1 MITGFDH
8 VHFMCGDVEEAG
20 RYFVDILG
28 GSEVSRGA
36 IKGWPTMWLDV
47 SGVSVILMGCDPKNP
62 PLEIGKGKRGL
73 DHFSLKVS
81 DIENTVAEL
90 TEKGAHFSTKIA
102 ATATGDKFI
111 FMDGPDGIRIE
122 LIER

>member
-1 MITGFDH
+1 M
-8 VHFMCGDVEEAG
+8 HFMCGDVEEAG
-20 RYFVDILG
+20 KFFVDILG
-28 GSEVSRGA
+28 GKEVSRGA

-47 SGVSVILMGCDPKNP
+47 CGVSVILMGSDPQAP
-62 PLEIGKGKRGL
+62 LLEIGKGNRGL

-81 DIENTVAEL
+81 DIEDTVAGL
-90 TEKGAHFSTKIA
+90 KEKGALFSTEIA
-102 ATATGDKFI
+102 TTKAGNKFI